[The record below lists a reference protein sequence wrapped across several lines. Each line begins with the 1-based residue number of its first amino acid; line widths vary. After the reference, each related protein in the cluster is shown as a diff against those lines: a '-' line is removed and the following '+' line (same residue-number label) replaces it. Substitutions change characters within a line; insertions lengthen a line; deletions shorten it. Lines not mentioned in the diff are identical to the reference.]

1 MSYSFNAKGILASRL
16 LWLDHLDNA
25 LLFVYQS
32 KQQLLRRISFK
43 SRVVSCGVIYSFL
56 EVEKHKNSYMILRY
70 TTTKSLRLTVKKKV
84 SFVFV
89 TQLRSDSLARSCSSS
104 RQMAFWEK
112 ISFGGSWYHCTYQF
126 GRNFCVLQMLFYTQT
141 LFLPRSLIL
150 SWFSPMET
158 IVNMS
163 ICWWKNM
170 LLFQNFC

>member
-70 TTTKSLRLTVKKKV
+70 TTTKSLRLTVKKNM
-84 SFVFV
+84 F
-89 TQLRSDSLARSCSSS
+89 RICDA
-104 RQMAFWEK
+104 
-112 ISFGGSWYHCTYQF
+112 
-126 GRNFCVLQMLFYTQT
+126 T
-141 LFLPRSLIL
+141 LFRFSRAIVFFKSADGIL
-150 SWFSPMET
+150 GENIFWR
-158 IVNMS
+158 
-163 ICWWKNM
+163 
-170 LLFQNFC
+170 

>member
-70 TTTKSLRLTVKKKV
+70 TTTKSLRLTVKKKYV
-84 SFVFV
+84 SYLWRNFV
-89 TQLRSDSLARSCSSS
+89 QILS
-104 RQMAFWEK
+104 RDRVLQVGRW
-112 ISFGGSWYHCTYQF
+112 HF
-126 GRNFCVLQMLFYTQT
+126 GRKYLLAVVDTTAPINSVVIFVCYRCYFI
-141 LFLPRSLIL
+141 PRH
-150 SWFSPMET
+150 FS
-158 IVNMS
+158 
-163 ICWWKNM
+163 
-170 LLFQNFC
+170 FRDH